1 MTLTKWKPMT
11 DLLSIHGEMN
21 RLFDDFFTPRP
32 LHRRLLEDVWH
43 PSVDVAEN
51 ADGIIIT
58 AELPGMTEDDVD
70 ISIID
75 SVLTLGG
82 EKKQEKEIK
91 EDSYHRIERSY
102 GKFQRFFNLP
112 TSIKSGD
119 VKATFKDGILT
130 INIPKTEE
138 AKPKKIEINTE

>member
-1 MTLTKWKPMT
+1 MKKIINEEVITMTLTKWKPMT

-82 EKKQEKEIK
+82 EKKQEKEICF
-91 EDSYHRIERSY
+91 E
-102 GKFQRFFNLP
+102 
-112 TSIKSGD
+112 
-119 VKATFKDGILT
+119 VKK
-130 INIPKTEE
+130 
-138 AKPKKIEINTE
+138 AKPINAG